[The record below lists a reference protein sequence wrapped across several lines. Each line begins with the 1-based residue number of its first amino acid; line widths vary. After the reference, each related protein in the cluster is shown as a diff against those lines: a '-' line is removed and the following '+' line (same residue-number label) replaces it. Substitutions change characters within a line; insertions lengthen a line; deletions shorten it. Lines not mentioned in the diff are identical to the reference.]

1 MSMRSELGEAKAT
14 GQNGGATAP
23 AVPTTPGP
31 AESGDGAAEG
41 NAPRTGVRAIIVA
54 GGSGSRFTGSFIPKQ
69 FVQVRGKP
77 ILAYVLE
84 TYQGLSLVDDITL
97 VINRRYEQLYYD
109 IVDTYGFYKVRH
121 IVPGGSTRQASSA
134 AGLAAI
140 DPCDVV
146 VVQDGV
152 RPFTSA
158 KVIMEAVETARRV
171 GGANVVVR
179 ALDTV
184 VECRDG
190 FIERIPD
197 RNHLYNGQS
206 PQAFRYDLLLAAHER
221 AAADGLGEA
230 SDDAQLVL
238 RVGGRVGLVEG
249 SYENFK
255 ITTYEDFLF
264 ACAIVERQIRM
275 SNGEGKW

>member
-1 MSMRSELGEAKAT
+1 MSTRHDSNSSA
-14 GQNGGATAP
+14 NGGADALLAAAAGAP
-23 AVPTTPGP
+23 AAMKV
-31 AESGDGAAEG
+31 EG
-41 NAPRTGVRAIIVA
+41 NGSHGTGVSTRASGVRAVIVA

-69 FVQVRGKP
+69 FVQVQGKP
-77 ILAYVLE
+77 ILAYVLS
-84 TYQGLSLVDDITL
+84 TYQELSLIDDITL

-109 IVDTYGFYKVRH
+109 IVDTYGFYKVRR
-121 IVPGGSTRQASSA
+121 IVPGGQTRQASSG

-140 DPCDVV
+140 EPCEIVV
-146 VVQDGV
+146 MQDGV

-158 KVIMEAVETARRV
+158 RVIMEAVETARRC

-179 ALDTV
+179 ALDTI

-190 FIERIPD
+190 YIGTIPD
-197 RNHLYNGQS
+197 RNYLYNGQS
-206 PQAFRYDLLLAAHER
+206 PQAFRYDLLVEAHRR
-221 AAADGLGEA
+221 AAEEGVAEA

-238 RVGGRVGLVEG
+238 RIGGRVGVVEG

-264 ACAIVERQIRM
+264 ASALVAHARGT
-275 SNGEGKW
+275 NGEGKW

>member
-1 MSMRSELGEAKAT
+1 MSTIDNAMTNGSGNGSADGVAT
-14 GQNGGATAP
+14 QTS
-23 AVPTTPGP
+23 
-31 AESGDGAAEG
+31 SGS
-41 NAPRTGVRAIIVA
+41 GVRAVVVA

-69 FVQVRGKP
+69 FVQIKGKP

-84 TYQGLSLVDDITL
+84 TYQGLSLIDDITL

-109 IVDTYGFYKVRH
+109 IVDTYGFYKVRR
-121 IVPGGSTRQASSA
+121 IVPGGATRQASSA
-134 AGLAAI
+134 NGI
-140 DPCDVV
+140 SGMDPCEVV
-146 VVQDGV
+146 VLQDGV

-158 KVIMEAVETARRV
+158 RVIMEAVETARRV

-197 RNHLYNGQS
+197 RNYLYNGQS
-206 PQAFRYDLLLAAHER
+206 PQAFRYDLLVEAHRR
-221 AAADGLGEA
+221 AAEDGITEA

-238 RVGGRVGLVEG
+238 RIGGQVGLVEG

-255 ITTYEDFLF
+255 ITTYSDFLF
-264 ACAIVERQIRM
+264 ASGLIDQPRIGATGE
-275 SNGEGKW
+275 SNW

>member
-1 MSMRSELGEAKAT
+1 MGMRDESILSADGVAMINGSAAGAGRIVDGET
-14 GQNGGATAP
+14 GREPGVTTKTA
-23 AVPTTPGP
+23 
-31 AESGDGAAEG
+31 
-41 NAPRTGVRAIIVA
+41 GVRAIIVA

-69 FVQVRGKP
+69 FVQVKGKP
-77 ILAYVLE
+77 ILAYVLS
-84 TYQGLSLVDDITL
+84 TYQSLALIDDITL

-109 IVDTYGFYKVRH
+109 IVDTYGFYKVRRL
-121 IVPGGSTRQASSA
+121 VPGGATRQASSW
-134 AGLAAI
+134 AGLAAME
-140 DPCDVV
+140 PCDVV

-158 KVIMEAVETARRV
+158 RVIMEAVETARRH

-179 ALDTV
+179 ALDTI

-190 FIERIPD
+190 IINTIPD
-197 RNHLYNGQS
+197 RNYLYNGQS
-206 PQAFRYDLLLAAHER
+206 PQAFRYELLMEAHRR
-221 AAADGLGEA
+221 AAEEGVTEA

-238 RVGGRVGLVEG
+238 RVGGRVGAVEG

-264 ACAIVERQIRM
+264 ASALVERETRM
-275 SNGEGKW
+275 NGEGKW

>member
-1 MSMRSELGEAKAT
+1 MAAAMI
-14 GQNGGATAP
+14 AP
-23 AVPTTPGP
+23 
-31 AESGDGAAEG
+31 GAAPG
-41 NAPRTGVRAIIVA
+41 RALDGDKGDDPSLTTKKVGVRAIIVA

-69 FVQVRGKP
+69 FVQVKGKP
-77 ILAYVLE
+77 ILAYVLS
-84 TYQGLSLVDDITL
+84 TYQSLALIDDITL

-109 IVDTYGFYKVRH
+109 IVDTYGFYKVRRL
-121 IVPGGSTRQASSA
+121 IPGGATRQASSW
-134 AGLAAI
+134 AGLAAME
-140 DPCDVV
+140 PCDIV

-158 KVIMEAVETARRV
+158 RVIMEAVETARRC

-179 ALDTV
+179 ALDTI

-190 FIERIPD
+190 VINTIPD
-197 RNHLYNGQS
+197 RNFLFNGQS
-206 PQAFRYDLLLAAHER
+206 PQAFRYDLLMEAHRKAAEE
-221 AAADGLGEA
+221 GVSEA

-238 RVGGRVGLVEG
+238 RVGGRVGAVEG

-264 ACAIVERQIRM
+264 ASALVERETRT
-275 SNGEGKW
+275 NGEGKW